1 MFKMFSDLFALLR
14 SIIASATNCAKVGEV
29 HSDIWYKRTVVDNS
43 PTLIEFEHK
52 IKEIDQAQGK

>member
-1 MFKMFSDLFALLR
+1 MFSDLFNLL
-14 SIIASATNCAKVGEV
+14 SSVIASVTNCTKVAEV

-52 IKEIDQAQGK
+52 IKEIDAAQGK